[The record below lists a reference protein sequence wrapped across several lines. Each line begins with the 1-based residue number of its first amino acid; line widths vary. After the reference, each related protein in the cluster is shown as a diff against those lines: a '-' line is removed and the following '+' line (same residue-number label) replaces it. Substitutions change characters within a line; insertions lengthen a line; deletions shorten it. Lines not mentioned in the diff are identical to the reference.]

1 VRQNNALL
9 LCNFFLERIFAQ
21 AIKSLNLAEG
31 AFFLPNALR
40 ILAID
45 DGAFKP
51 KQKGKALLVGVISR
65 QADRI
70 EGILSTSVKVDGLDS
85 TKKIIKMLQESRFK
99 KEVDFLILNGIN
111 FAGFNLVDL
120 PLLSKELGI
129 PAIAVLRKKPRMQ
142 KIEHALSNFPD
153 KKKRMQLIE
162 KAGEIFKADKV
173 FFQCQGAEPETI
185 KTVLA
190 ATVKYSSLPEPLR
203 LAHLIASGI
212 SLGESTRP

>member
-1 VRQNNALL
+1 M
-9 LCNFFLERIFAQ
+9 ET
-21 AIKSLNLAEG
+21 
-31 AFFLPNALR
+31 ALR

-51 KQKGKALLVGVISR
+51 RQKGNAILVGVLSR
-65 QADRI
+65 HAGRI

-85 TKKIIKMLQESRFK
+85 TKKIIQMLKGSRFK
-99 KEVDFLILNGIN
+99 KEADFIFLNGIN

-129 PAIAVLRKKPRMQ
+129 PAIAVLRKMPRMQ
-142 KIEHALSNFPD
+142 KIEKALSNFRD
-153 KKKRMQLIE
+153 KKKRMQLVE
-162 KAGEIFKADKV
+162 KAGQIYKADHV
-173 FFQCQGAEPETI
+173 FFQCQGIEPEKAKTI
-185 KTVLA
+185 LA
-190 ATVKYSSLPEPLR
+190 AATKYSSIPEPLR